1 MKHVQMMGAVWQMSD
16 KNFVKLAKELKAS
29 DGCVEDMEVYGKVI
43 VGRLYNLDEVVQAA
57 EDDG

>member
-1 MKHVQMMGAVWQMSD
+1 
-16 KNFVKLAKELKAS
+16 VKLAKELKAS